1 MKIECRQCTNRFINV
16 HKGCAFV
23 TYDNADSAELAIET
37 LHNKQ
42 TLPGMTSPI
51 QVKYAHGG
59 GGDAPRYTP
68 GTNLSTFWMLHYRS
82 LISFLQQP
90 PCPITECPVWIT

>member
-1 MKIECRQCTNRFINV
+1 MFL
-16 HKGCAFV
+16 KGCAFV

-68 GTNLSTFWMLHYRS
+68 GTNLSAFCGIVGFTERS
-82 LISFLQQP
+82 SHSCNSPHARLRNARNG
-90 PCPITECPVWIT
+90 

>member
-1 MKIECRQCTNRFINV
+1 VTIAAFL
-16 HKGCAFV
+16 HDLSSGCAFV

-59 GGDAPRYTP
+59 GGGGGDQPRYTP
-68 GTNLSTFWMLHYRS
+68 GTEILILIATPICLRVRQSVRS
-82 LISFLQQP
+82 LESCHIS
-90 PCPITECPVWIT
+90 TRA